1 MSTDPDTNTVDTL
14 CPYCGVG
21 CGLRI
26 QDVGGGLLELK
37 ERPEYPVNRGA
48 LCSKGRNLHHT
59 AMDRSDRLLTPGIR
73 DRTTGEVASVSW
85 EAAMDRICGAVKSAQ
100 AEHGPDSVAFY
111 VSGQCLTEEYYLA
124 NKICKGFLGT
134 NNIDTNS
141 RLCMSSAVM
150 GYKKTLGDD
159 LVPCCYDDLDVCD
172 CFLVAGAN
180 PSWCHPIL
188 WRRVEARLEANP
200 DAKLIV
206 VDPRRTE
213 TCSFAHLHLQPLPG
227 TDCILMNAIASVLWD
242 RGWVDME
249 FVQDHC
255 TGWPELKAQL
265 GDMTLAERAEACG
278 VEAKDI
284 VQAAEWI
291 GESGSFMSLWTMG
304 LNQSRIGTDKNIAL
318 IQLNLLTGTIGRPGC
333 GPLSLTGQP
342 NAMGGR
348 EVGGMATLLA
358 AHHDPSSAE
367 DRQKVAD
374 FWGVPSLPEG
384 KGLTAMEIVEALEQD
399 RLKVLWIMATNP
411 LVSLPDQ
418 NRVQAALAKADLV
431 VVQDFSSRADTLK
444 VADVI
449 LPAATWLEKEG
460 CMTNSERRISR
471 VRKLKHAPGEA
482 KADVEILLQFA
493 AAMGWETSF
502 AYESEEDIFAEY
514 AELTRGTPI
523 EITGVSYERLDLE
536 GSLQWPCPEGGKGTS
551 RLFETHE
558 FATPNGK
565 ARLFPVPDHVPHW
578 AQQEGYPYV
587 LTTGRVRDQWHTMT
601 RSGRVKRLGLQDPS
615 PFLQIHPDDAGA
627 LGLEEGDPVR
637 IRSLQ
642 GEAELPVR
650 VSEEIRPGLVF
661 APMHWGRDPAG
672 GKGLINRAVEG
683 ALDPVSLQPDFKCT
697 PVQLEPVNPP
707 AKRVVVVGAGA
718 GALQFVQSYRTLR
731 PKDEVL
737 VIGREP
743 RGFYNRILL
752 PEYLT
757 GELSWDDLV
766 SLGEQEE
773 AGLQFRFLQG
783 LEVTEVDR
791 EQRCVRCSDGQEFT
805 YDKLVL
811 STGSRA
817 FVPPGVRVDL
827 PGVFTMRTREDAD
840 RARERITPDS
850 RVLVMGGGLLGIEL
864 AASLEAAGVNAAV
877 IEMAP
882 RLMMRQLDE
891 TAAALLKEELE
902 SRGIPVYTSDAV
914 EEYLTHGD
922 GSLAGV
928 KTREGRQIEADLL
941 FVAVGTRPNISYLE
955 TSGLEQNRGIEVN
968 DHLQT
973 SDPDIYALGEIAEHR
988 GMLYGITDGAQKQAK
1003 VAAGHIAGRV
1013 WSRYEGSVLF
1023 NILKIHGRDVRSA
1036 GINEIPE
1043 GGEEDG
1049 WEDVLFRDRR
1059 RRIYQRCILQHN
1071 RLKGVQLIG
1080 DVSPWDRCKGWMD
1093 QGLELEEERAQLLR
1107 APGAGA
1113 VERPPVKGKLV
1124 CSCNQVGEGNLLD
1137 AIMGGCTTLNDLCE
1151 TTRAGTGCGS
1161 CRSQVKTL
1169 LERNL
1174 KTESIP

>member
-1 MSTDPDTNTVDTL
+1 MGS
-14 CPYCGVG
+14 
-21 CGLRI
+21 
-26 QDVGGGLLELK
+26 GLLELQ
-37 ERPEYPVNRGA
+37 EREDYPVNKGA

-59 AMDRSDRLLTPGIR
+59 AMDLSNRLRTPTLR
-73 DRTTGEVASVSW
+73 DRETGEQTEIAW
-85 EAAMDRICGAVKSAQ
+85 EEAMDRICGEVQKAQ
-100 AEHGPDSVAFY
+100 EEIGPDAVGFY

-159 LVPCCYDDLDVCD
+159 LVPCCYEDLDLCD
-172 CFLVAGAN
+172 VFLVAGAN

-188 WRRVEARLEANP
+188 WRRVEGRLDSNP

-213 TCSFAHLHLQPLPG
+213 TCSFADLHLQILPG

-242 RGWVDME
+242 RGWVDMD
-249 FVQDHC
+249 FIQKHC
-255 TGWPELKAQL
+255 SGWIQLKAQL
-265 GDMTLAERAEACG
+265 GEMTLAERAEACG
-278 VEAKDI
+278 VDAKDI

-291 GESGSFMSLWTMG
+291 GESSTFMSLWTMG

-318 IQLNLLTGTIGRPGC
+318 IQLNLLTGQIGKPGC

-358 AHHDPSSAE
+358 AHHNPSSAD

-384 KGLTAMEIVEALEQD
+384 KGYTAMEMIEALEQG
-399 RLKVLWIMATNP
+399 RLKVLWIIATNP

-418 NRVQAALAKADLV
+418 NRVEAALAKADLV
-431 VVQDFSSRADTLK
+431 VVQDFSSASDSLR
-444 VADVI
+444 VADLM
-449 LPAATWLEKEG
+449 LPAATWLEKDG

-471 VRKLKHAPGEA
+471 VRKLKDAPGDA
-482 KADVEILLQFA
+482 KSDVDILLSFA
-493 AAMGWETSF
+493 EGMGWKDSF
-502 AYESEEDIFAEY
+502 TYESEADIFAEY
-514 AELTRGTPI
+514 AELTRGTTI
-523 EITGVSYERLDLE
+523 DITGVSYERLDQE
-536 GSLQWPCPEGGKGTS
+536 GSIQWPCPEGGEGTA
-551 RLFETHE
+551 RLFEDLQ
-558 FATPNGK
+558 FATEDGL
-565 ARLFPVPDHVPHW
+565 AHLFAVPDHVPHW
-578 AQQEGYPYV
+578 AQQEGFPYV
-587 LTTGRVRDQWHTMT
+587 LTTGRIRDQWHTMT

-615 PFLQIHPDDAGA
+615 PFLQIHPDDAVA
-627 LGLEEGDPVR
+627 LGLEDGDAVR
-637 IRSLQ
+637 IVSKQ

-650 VSEEIRPGLVF
+650 RSEEIRPGLIF

-672 GKGLINRAVEG
+672 GKGLINRTVAGE
-683 ALDPVSLQPDFKCT
+683 LDPISLQPDFKCT
-697 PVQLEPVNPP
+697 PVRLEPVSP
-707 AKRVVVVGAGA
+707 ASKRVVVVGAGA
-718 GALQFVQSYRTLR
+718 GALQFVTSYRQLR
-731 PKDEVL
+731 PQDEVI

-757 GELSWDDLV
+757 GELSWQDLV
-766 SLGEQEE
+766 SLGEKDEQ
-773 AGLQFRFLQG
+773 GLQFQFLQSV
-783 LEVTEVDR
+783 EVTEVDR
-791 EQRCVRCSDGQEFT
+791 SARKVVCSDGQEFS

-840 RARERITPDS
+840 RARERITPTS

-891 TAAALLKEELE
+891 MAAELLKQELE

-914 EEYLTHGD
+914 TEYVTDTD
-922 GSLAGV
+922 GNFAGV
-928 KTREGRQIEADLL
+928 TTREGRSIEADLL

-955 TSGLEQNRGIEVN
+955 ESGLDQNRGIKVN

-1043 GGEEDG
+1043 GGEEQG
-1049 WEDVLFRDRR
+1049 WEDVLFRDKR

-1071 RLKGVQLIG
+1071 RLMGVQLIG
-1080 DVSPWDRCKGWMD
+1080 EVSPWDRCKAWMD
-1093 QGLELEEERAQLLR
+1093 EGLELEDERAELLHS
-1107 APGAGA
+1107 PGGGA
-1113 VERPPVKGKLV
+1113 SDRPPVKGKLV

-1137 AIMGGCTTLNDLCE
+1137 AIMGRCTTLDDLCE

-1169 LERNL
+1169 LERQL
-1174 KTESIP
+1174 DPELTS

>member
-1 MSTDPDTNTVDTL
+1 MSIDPTPQSVDTL

-26 QDVGGGLLELK
+26 EDAGGGLLELR
-37 ERPEYPVNRGA
+37 ERSDYPVNKGA

-59 AMDRSDRLLTPGIR
+59 AMDMSDRLLSPGFR
-73 DRTTGEVASVSW
+73 DRNTGDVTSVSW
-85 EAAMDRICGAVKSAQ
+85 DEAMDRICSAVKRAQ
-100 AEHGPDSVAFY
+100 QEAGSDSVAFY

-150 GYKKTLGDD
+150 GYKQTLGDD
-159 LVPCCYDDLDVCD
+159 LVPCSYEDLDQCD

-188 WRRVEARLEANP
+188 WRRVEARLESNP

-213 TCSFAHLHLQPLPG
+213 TCSFAHLHLQPFPG

-242 RGWVDME
+242 RGWVDLP
-249 FVQDHC
+249 FVEDHC
-255 TGWPELKAQL
+255 TGWPELKTKL
-265 GDMTLAERAEACG
+265 GEMTLAERAAACG
-278 VEAKDI
+278 VDAKEI

-291 GESGSFMSLWTMG
+291 GESGTFMSLWTMG

-318 IQLNLLTGTIGRPGC
+318 IQLNLLTGMIGKPGC

-374 FWGVPSLPEG
+374 YWGVPCLPEG
-384 KGLTAMEIVEALEQD
+384 KGLTAMEMIQALEEG
-399 RLKVLWIMATNP
+399 RLKVLWIIATNP

-418 NRVQAALAKADLV
+418 NRVNAAIAKADLV
-431 VVQDFSSRADTLK
+431 VVQEFSSRADSLN
-444 VADVI
+444 VADI
-449 LPAATWLEKEG
+449 HLPAATWLEKDG

-471 VRKLKHAPGEA
+471 VRTLKHAPGEA
-482 KADVEILLQFA
+482 KPDVDILLAFA
-493 AAMGWETSF
+493 EKMGWSDSF
-502 AYESEEDIFAEY
+502 SYDSEADIFAEY
-514 AELTRGTPI
+514 AELTRGTTI
-523 EITGVSYERLDLE
+523 DITGVSYERLDQD
-536 GSLQWPCPEGGKGTS
+536 GSIQWPCPEGSNGTT
-551 RLFETHE
+551 RLFETLE
-558 FATPNGK
+558 FQTPTGK
-565 ARLFPVPDHVPHW
+565 ARLFAVPDHVPHW
-578 AQQEGYPYV
+578 AQKEGYPYV
-587 LTTGRVRDQWHTMT
+587 LTTGRIRDQWHTMT
-601 RSGRVKRLGLQDPS
+601 RSGRVKRLSLQDPD
-615 PFLQIHPDDAGA
+615 PFLQVHPDDAGA

-637 IRSLQ
+637 IKSLQ

-650 VSEEIRPGLVF
+650 ISEDIRPGLVF

-672 GKGLINRAVEG
+672 GKGLINQTVEG
-683 ALDPVSLQPDFKCT
+683 VLDPVSLQPDFKCT
-697 PVQLEPVNPP
+697 PVQLSAVRPG
-707 AKRVVVVGAGA
+707 AKRVVIVGAGA
-718 GALQFVQSYRTLR
+718 GALQFVQSYRDLR
-731 PKDEVL
+731 PEDEVL

-752 PEYLT
+752 PDYLT
-757 GELSWDDLV
+757 GELSWEDLV

-783 LEVTEVDR
+783 LEVTGVDR
-791 EQRCVRCSDGQEFT
+791 DQKVVRCSDGQEFP

-840 RARERITPDS
+840 RARDRITPDS

-864 AASLEAAGVNAAV
+864 AASLEAAGVKAAV

-882 RLMMRQLDE
+882 RLMMRQLDD
-891 TAAALLKEELE
+891 TAASYLKQELE

-914 EEYLTHGD
+914 EEYLTNEG
-922 GSLAGV
+922 GEFAGV
-928 KTREGRQIEADLL
+928 KTREGRLIDADLL
-941 FVAVGTRPNISYLE
+941 FVAVGTRPNVSYLE
-955 TSGLEQNRGIEVN
+955 GSGLNQNRGIDVN

-988 GMLYGITDGAQKQAK
+988 GMLYGITDGAQKQAR
-1003 VAAGHIAGRV
+1003 VAAAHIAGRV

-1036 GINEIPE
+1036 GINDIPE
-1043 GGEEDG
+1043 GGEDEG
-1049 WEDVLFRDRR
+1049 WEDVLFRDKR

-1071 RLKGVQLIG
+1071 RLMGVQLIG
-1080 DVSPWDRCKGWMD
+1080 DVSPWDRCKRWMD
-1093 QGLELEEERAQLLR
+1093 QGLELEEERSQLLQS
-1107 APGAGA
+1107 PGEGA
-1113 VERPPVKGKLV
+1113 DRPPVKGKLV

-1137 AIMGGCTTLNDLCE
+1137 AIMGGCTTLEDLCE

-1161 CRSQVKTL
+1161 CRPQVKTL
-1169 LERNL
+1169 LDLNL
-1174 KTESIP
+1174 KTESIS